1 LRSLGLRCRTV
12 DDKHHCPLNVGR
24 DVLGADFAFAQVA
37 LAHKFLLPHL
47 GSCVWTTTEASW
59 GRFTMLH

>member
-12 DDKHHCPLNVGR
+12 DDKHHCPVNGGR

-47 GSCVWTTTEASW
+47 AARGAMGRISVWPCV
-59 GRFTMLH
+59 